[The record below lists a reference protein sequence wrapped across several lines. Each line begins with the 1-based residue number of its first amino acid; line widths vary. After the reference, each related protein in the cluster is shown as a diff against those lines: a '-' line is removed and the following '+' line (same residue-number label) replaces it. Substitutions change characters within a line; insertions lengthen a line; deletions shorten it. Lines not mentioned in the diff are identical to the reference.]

1 LPVLH
6 LGVSDIPYVTKPT
19 PRQNKVTPGT
29 VTTGDVAGWLEDK
42 YHVIEIFAQEHAQDM
57 ARDFENSIAGAMEG
71 LLMGGPSNLDPFGAA
86 TSKIEERMK
95 DFITNDEL
103 AKLGYPGVPTKA
115 ALDRASGKK
124 RSSRKKS
131 ARKSNAPAVSFYD
144 TGLYQS
150 SMKAWVEE

>member
-1 LPVLH
+1 VPILH
-6 LGVSDIPYVTKPT
+6 LGVSDIPYVNAPR

-42 YHVIEIFAQEHAQDM
+42 YHVMEIFAQEHAQDM
-57 ARDFENSIAGAMEG
+57 ARDFEHSIAGAMEG
-71 LLMGGPSNLDPFGAA
+71 LLMGAPGGLDPFGAA
-86 TSKIEERMK
+86 ASKIEERMK

-115 ALDRASGKK
+115 ALDRAAGKK
-124 RSSRKKS
+124 RSSRRKS
-131 ARKSNAPAVSFYD
+131 ARKSNAAVSFYD